1 MPVIR
6 YPRYMENACCP
17 ILKSVAM
24 QTPISTATHTHSCT
38 HLRKAPHMMHMHMET
53 AYNHSPIAKHRGKTT
68 SLNLVRSP
76 SPLLFFSLS
85 LSPSLLLLLLSRSL
99 SGWGKREKK
108 WRRDRNAIS
117 ATLTLRLLWLSP
129 LLSPLHFF
137 PLKAVCLKC
146 KSSACVRPLPLPPL
160 SPLPPSPQPPPGC
173 ALNNGIAGC
182 KYFPLRFRTA
192 FLSGSAVEGICG
204 SYRLWLGQLLSFF
217 LSLSFFPR
225 VCFPVVRQRNEGQSW
240 GGGWGWGVRDAER
253 ERAIWRREKEE
264 EGRKASDG
272 DGCSMV
278 LDAAERRRG
287 REERREWGALGLSR
301 RGRASRINR

>member
-6 YPRYMENACCP
+6 YPRYMKNACCP

-76 SPLLFFSLS
+76 SPLLSFSLS
-85 LSPSLLLLLLSRSL
+85 LYLSPSLLLLLLLLSRSL

-117 ATLTLRLLWLSP
+117 TTLTLRLLWLSS
-129 LLSPLHFF
+129 LLSPLHFPSQSSLLKMQVLGLCPSTSPSTTF
-137 PLKAVCLKC
+137 P
-146 KSSACVRPLPLPPL
+146 
-160 SPLPPSPQPPPGC
+160 PPSFSTAAPRVRAQQR
-173 ALNNGIAGC
+173 
-182 KYFPLRFRTA
+182 YSWVQVFSSRFQDRVS
-192 FLSGSAVEGICG
+192 FRLSSRRNLWIISTVAGSAAI
-204 SYRLWLGQLLSFF
+204 FF

-240 GGGWGWGVRDAER
+240 GGGWGWG
-253 ERAIWRREKEE
+253 
-264 EGRKASDG
+264 G
-272 DGCSMV
+272 
-278 LDAAERRRG
+278 ERRRKRESDLAARERGGGEESEWWGRLLYGSGSCREEKRKG
-287 REERREWGALGLSR
+287 RESGERSGF
-301 RGRASRINR
+301 RGGDARHG

>member
-1 MPVIR
+1 
-6 YPRYMENACCP
+6 
-17 ILKSVAM
+17 
-24 QTPISTATHTHSCT
+24 
-38 HLRKAPHMMHMHMET
+38 MMHMHMET

-76 SPLLFFSLS
+76 SPFLSFSLS
-85 LSPSLLLLLLSRSL
+85 LYLSPSLLLLLSRSL

-117 ATLTLRLLWLSP
+117 ATLRLLWLSP

-182 KYFPLRFRTA
+182 KYFPLDFRTA

-217 LSLSFFPR
+217 SFPFFFSSGMFPCR
-225 VCFPVVRQRNEGQSW
+225 ASEEW
-240 GGGWGWGVRDAER
+240 GTELGRWMGVRGWETQKER
-253 ERAIWRREKEE
+253 ERSGGERKRRRGGKRVMGTAALWFWMLPRGEE
-264 EGRKASDG
+264 EGKRGESGERSGFRGG
-272 DGCSMV
+272 DARHG
-278 LDAAERRRG
+278 
-287 REERREWGALGLSR
+287 
-301 RGRASRINR
+301 